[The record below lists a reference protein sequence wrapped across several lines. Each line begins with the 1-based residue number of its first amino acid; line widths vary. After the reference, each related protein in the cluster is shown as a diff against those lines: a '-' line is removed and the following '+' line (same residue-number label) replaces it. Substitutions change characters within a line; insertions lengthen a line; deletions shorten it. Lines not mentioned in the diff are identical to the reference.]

1 MWDELGIA
9 PCDDPKAIRRAYA
22 ARLKKLDPD
31 RDPEAFARL
40 RQAFEQALSAAGR
53 DPRPAAASAPQAAP
67 EREADPAAE
76 HSGTSEP
83 EGDADGGASTAAPS
97 AASPVDRTRTE
108 HIAAEENSRSWIP
121 APDHD
126 DVRDQAL
133 LIGLDG
139 LLRRREA
146 SEATTL
152 FYRAC
157 ATGALSLERGPD
169 LIERLLAVAVDDK
182 NLGAAAFRHLAR
194 TVGVDTQARTPVPS
208 ALRQRVLARLAAE
221 AWYEELVA
229 KAERKR
235 SNGKAARRQAK
246 IARLLLGRIG
256 RHWQPRVD
264 KAALK
269 SWLAQYKPH
278 AGWLGDRINPAW
290 IVKLEGRV
298 RRREIFWLCC
308 YSLLIGGLLIQF
320 VSLLVLATF
329 QGQVEGPLWLLM
341 MGPFLAAFLLWI
353 LTLLVTEL
361 LKLSLTR
368 RSVWA
373 RRGRAIWNRLI
384 AK

>member
-22 ARLKKLDPD
+22 ARLKTLDPD
-31 RDPEAFARL
+31 RDPQAFARL
-40 RQAFEQALSAAGR
+40 RHAFEQALSAAGR
-53 DPRPAAASAPQAAP
+53 DPRPAAASQPPAAP

-76 HSGTSEP
+76 HSVTTEP
-83 EGDADGGASTAAPS
+83 EGDADSGASTAAPS

-108 HIAAEENSRSWIP
+108 HIAAEENFQSWIP
-121 APDHD
+121 SPDHD
-126 DVRDQAL
+126 DIRDQAL
-133 LIGLDG
+133 LIALDAV
-139 LLRRREA
+139 LRRREA

-152 FYRAC
+152 FYRAS

-169 LIERLLAVAVDDK
+169 VIERLLAVAVDDK

-194 TVGVDTQARTPVPS
+194 TVGVDTKARTPIAS

-221 AWYEELVA
+221 DWYEDLVA
-229 KAERKR
+229 KAERKWR
-235 SNGKAARRQAK
+235 KGKAARRQTK

-264 KAALK
+264 MAALK

-278 AGWLGDRINPAW
+278 AGWLGDRIDPAW

-308 YSLLIGGLLIQF
+308 YTMLIGGLLIQF
-320 VSLLVLATF
+320 VSLSVIATF

-341 MGPFLAAFLLWI
+341 MGLFLVAFLLWI
-353 LTLLVTEL
+353 FKLLVTEL
-361 LKLSLTR
+361 LKLLLPR

-373 RRGRAIWNRLI
+373 HRGRAIWNRLI